1 MNLYPSI
8 QVEKLAG
15 WETLSA
21 SDQEAV
27 LLLVKKV
34 LPAALTGM

>member
-1 MNLYPSI
+1 
-8 QVEKLAG
+8 VEKLAG